1 MDAGTKVRSA
11 LIPGAGRTR
20 YNTPLKS
27 LSDRHAA
34 FFMLVAETVTPETAA
49 LDAGG
54 RARMLDIVDGAL
66 MDRDPA
72 VRRQFGTLLGVIRLA
87 PLLRWGRPF
96 DRLDGD
102 RRSAV
107 LRWFE
112 SCPIGLL
119 RKGFWGLKVMVFMG
133 YYGRQASW
141 NEIGYAPVNDA
152 SGLLRRKQ

>member
-1 MDAGTKVRSA
+1 M
-11 LIPGAGRTR
+11 
-20 YNTPLKS
+20 KS
-27 LSDRHAA
+27 LPDRHSA
-34 FFMLVAETVTPETAA
+34 FFMLVAETITPEVAA
-49 LDAGG
+49 LDEAG
-54 RARMLDIVDGAL
+54 RARMLEIVDGAL

-72 VRRQFGTLLGVIRLA
+72 VRRQFGALLGVIRLA
-87 PLLRWGRPF
+87 PLLCYGRTF

-133 YYGRQASW
+133 FYGREASW
-141 NEIGYAPVNDA
+141 GEIGYAPVNDA
-152 SGLLRRKQ
+152 RGLLRRA